1 MPYDRRR
8 DVPPGSRLPRPSQAR
23 QHRVTVSGFTRGTRH
38 SRSSWVRT
46 RHLNMWRSG
55 PTHTEPGLGK
65 AANTEWIA
73 LSARIVCRAKSRLDN
88 GRASRDSRVLIA
100 LATEI
105 AGVRSSELS
114 GGTAC
119 RRSWLAFART
129 LPAAAPLVSYAAT
142 TYYHVVCGLAAP
154 TRLEMS
160 AL

>member
-1 MPYDRRR
+1 MPR
-8 DVPPGSRLPRPSQAR
+8 SSEAR
-23 QHRVTVSGFTRGTRH
+23 QHRVTVSRFTRRTRH
-38 SRSSWVRT
+38 SRSRGSARVAPDMR
-46 RHLNMWRSG
+46 RSG
-55 PTHTEPGLGK
+55 PTHTGPGLGK

-88 GRASRDSRVLIA
+88 GRASPDCRVLIA

-129 LPAAAPLVSYAAT
+129 LPAAAPLVSHAAT
-142 TYYHVVCGLAAP
+142 TYYHVVCGLAGP
-154 TRLEMS
+154 TRLEM
-160 AL
+160 